1 MTWKTK
7 IPCKVNCFTWL
18 LTKETVLT
26 HDNLNK
32 RGFHLCSRCF
42 FVWRVRRDSQTSLP
56 TLQMDK
62 PVVANVHQYE
72 RDQMGE
78 TRKDQRDFK
87 TT

>member
-1 MTWKTK
+1 MFQ
-7 IPCKVNCFTWL
+7 V
-18 LTKETVLT
+18 
-26 HDNLNK
+26 
-32 RGFHLCSRCF
+32 F

-78 TRKDQRDFK
+78 TRKDQRDFE